1 MALKGLSNFLKEFNS
16 YKKDNSYNKSDLSKK
31 RNSTALEVFDFLS
44 LVKIW
49 PEIVGPKLSNHT
61 LPVKNSRG
69 VLTVLTDHPAYGQE
83 LSFLQTVLIK
93 KIESYFPSLKNKIQ
107 RLLFQNDPMFFKT
120 KTDMMAKLSKAK
132 PTNNQNEEQ
141 KKKYHPHS
149 PEVKAVKAEALEN
162 FAHIQDEEIKNSL
175 MSLYVQMKL
184 R

>member
-1 MALKGLSNFLKEFNS
+1 MALKGLSNFLREFNS
-16 YKKDNSYNKSDLSKK
+16 FKKDNSYNKSDLSKK
-31 RNSTALEVFDFLS
+31 RNLNALEVFDFLS
-44 LVKIW
+44 LVKVW

-120 KTDMMAKLSKAK
+120 KTEMMAKLSKA
-132 PTNNQNEEQ
+132 TASSNQNDEH
-141 KKKYHPHS
+141 KNKYHPHS

-162 FAHIQDEEIKNSL
+162 FSHIEDEEIRNSL

-184 R
+184 K